1 MKNRIKARRE
11 ELGVSQLWLAEKT
24 GLPRSTVSD
33 IENERHEPILRAAML
48 IARELGR
55 SIEEL
60 FFID

>member
-24 GLPRSTVSD
+24 GLPRSTISD
-33 IENERHEPILRAAML
+33 IENELHEPILRAAML
-48 IARELGR
+48 IARELGQ
-55 SIEEL
+55 SIDEL